1 MSVSIDVRVYIM
13 GVWVCVIP
21 SLHDEAGSTNLIM
34 TLLSICPHLSHPHMI
49 RVCQGIHLACVQ
61 DMNIET
67 VERVQRR
74 FTKRLPGFKN
84 LTYTERLKRL
94 KLPSLELRR
103 LYNDLT
109 WCYKILFGYVDV
121 SSDEFFAPSPAVHT
135 RGQPYKLFK
144 KHSTICSRQTFFSER
159 VPYDIVCFNSLNTF
173 KRSIVCVNLKSFL
186 QCY

>member
-1 MSVSIDVRVYIM
+1 MKKNTKTETSPGPQHLANWNRAQDMVPDYIKIL
-13 GVWVCVIP
+13 WFKQ
-21 SLHDEAGSTNLIM
+21 LAHQRANLIFRSFVSRDVSRDVS
-34 TLLSICPHLSHPHMI
+34 LLLRAYLTYVRPLVECNSVVWSPCLK
-49 RVCQGIHLACVQ
+49 Q
-61 DMNIET
+61 DIET

-121 SSDEFFAPSPAVHT
+121 SSDEFFAPSPAVPQQT
-135 RGQPYKLFK
+135 NVFQ
-144 KHSTICSRQTFFSER
+144 STCHQRMELPAVR
-159 VPYDIVCFNSLNTF
+159 H
-173 KRSIVCVNLKSFL
+173 CVF
-186 QCY
+186 